1 VPTEHYGWL
10 FGLNILLMM
19 VVTFANS
26 RLVKGVGAERMLRY
40 GLTVLPLAGALL
52 IYNAWS
58 QTGGLWGIVIPVVLF
73 VGHISLVGANAMTGL
88 MGHFP
93 SPQAPPR
100 RWRAPCALALGPW
113 WGAGQPQS
121 P

>member
-1 VPTEHYGWL
+1 MPTEHYGWL

-58 QTGGLWGIVIPVVLF
+58 QTGAC
-73 VGHISLVGANAMTGL
+73 GASSS
-88 MGHFP
+88 P
-93 SPQAPPR
+93 SCSSSATS
-100 RWRAPCALALGPW
+100 AW
-113 WGAGQPQS
+113 WGPT

>member
-1 VPTEHYGWL
+1 
-10 FGLNILLMM
+10 
-19 VVTFANS
+19 
-26 RLVKGVGAERMLRY
+26 MLRY

-113 WGAGQPQS
+113 WGPGQPS
-121 P
+121 IPRIAAPMAIAIAGCGLGSALSYWLLSGKRVP